1 MDASTDRALVH
12 DILERMGL
20 PNESLEVERLTG
32 GVSSDIWLVRGPTGT
47 VVLKRPLQRLRVA
60 AEWVASPDRGD
71 SEAAWLRFVSGAAPG
86 LCPRVLGFD
95 AVEHAIALEYL
106 EADTHPNWKTELLA
120 GRVDVSFAGAVGASL
135 GRIHAASTRAAGIA
149 QEFDHPDLFESLRIE
164 PYLLRTAQAV
174 PEAGSALTDIA
185 AALRATRTAL
195 VHGDVSPKNILQ
207 GTGPV
212 FLDAEC
218 ATWSDPAFDLAFCLT
233 HLVLKQIHLPV
244 HADSLRSASR
254 ALRESYLATVTWES
268 AADLAERTARLT
280 PALMLA
286 RVAGASPAE
295 YLTPDQQ
302 DLIRQAALTSL
313 LDRVQVEDVLADNQ
327 NQGAAP

>member
-1 MDASTDRALVH
+1 MRHLVL
-12 DILERMGL
+12 I
-20 PNESLEVERLTG
+20 
-32 GVSSDIWLVRGPTGT
+32 
-47 VVLKRPLQRLRVA
+47 
-60 AEWVASPDRGD
+60 
-71 SEAAWLRFVSGAAPG
+71 
-86 LCPRVLGFD
+86 
-95 AVEHAIALEYL
+95 
-106 EADTHPNWKTELLA
+106 
-120 GRVDVSFAGAVGASL
+120 
-135 GRIHAASTRAAGIA
+135 
-149 QEFDHPDLFESLRIE
+149 
-164 PYLLRTAQAV
+164 
-174 PEAGSALTDIA
+174 
-185 AALRATRTAL
+185 
-195 VHGDVSPKNILQ
+195 
-207 GTGPV
+207 
-212 FLDAEC
+212 
-218 ATWSDPAFDLAFCLT
+218 PAFDLAFCLT